1 MFIKCINKICCSRAA
16 GGAGVQQQGEA
27 VQGALRGARD
37 GRPHREVLLLQLQP
51 LQHCQQQNRQGN
63 THNSHSTVL
72 ILCDC
77 SEILRKKM
85 QSVTLAAVSPH
96 PFAAASLGLQWRI
109 VGCNDLWCGAG
120 DDDACHDT

>member
-1 MFIKCINKICCSRAA
+1 MTIYVAVGQLAGRGCSSKEKLYREHCE
-16 GGAGVQQQGEA
+16 VHEM
-27 VQGALRGARD
+27 D
-37 GRPHREVLLLQLQP
+37 GLIEKFCYCSFNL
-51 LQHCQQQNRQGN
+51 CNTANNRIDKV
-63 THNSHSTVL
+63 TLTTVTDSTVL

-77 SEILRKKM
+77 SGILRKKM
-85 QSVTLAAVSPH
+85 QNVTLAAVSPH

>member
-1 MFIKCINKICCSRAA
+1 MFSKCFDKICCSRAA

-63 THNSHSTVL
+63 THYTTVTAQ
-72 ILCDC
+72 C
-77 SEILRKKM
+77 
-85 QSVTLAAVSPH
+85 
-96 PFAAASLGLQWRI
+96 
-109 VGCNDLWCGAG
+109 
-120 DDDACHDT
+120 

>member
-1 MFIKCINKICCSRAA
+1 MTIYVAVGQLAGRGCSSKEKLYREHCE
-16 GGAGVQQQGEA
+16 VHEM
-27 VQGALRGARD
+27 D
-37 GRPHREVLLLQLQP
+37 GLIEKFCYCSFNL
-51 LQHCQQQNRQGN
+51 CNTANNRIDKV
-63 THNSHSTVL
+63 TLTTVTDSTVL

-77 SEILRKKM
+77 SEILRKKL
-85 QSVTLAAVSPH
+85 QNVTLAAVSPH